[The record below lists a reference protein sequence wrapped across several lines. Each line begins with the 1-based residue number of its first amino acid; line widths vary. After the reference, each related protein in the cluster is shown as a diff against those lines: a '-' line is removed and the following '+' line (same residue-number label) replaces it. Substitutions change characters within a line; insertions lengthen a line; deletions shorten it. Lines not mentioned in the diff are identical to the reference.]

1 MIEVMLDGQVLGISA
16 LCIWGL
22 LLLGY
27 HTVYNILNIN
37 VRPGAQGYCFLQ
49 FSFSLSPDPDS
60 QTSLI
65 YAKLYVISF
74 VVL

>member
-1 MIEVMLDGQVLGISA
+1 MIEVMLNGQVLGISA

-27 HTVYNILNIN
+27 HTLYIN
-37 VRPGAQGYCFLQ
+37 VRSGAQGYCFLSILILAQ
-49 FSFSLSPDPDS
+49 SRPRLP
-60 QTSLI
+60 TSLI
-65 YAKLYVISF
+65 HATLYVISF